1 MVTDKEL
8 HRSHFAVR
16 EWETGSIRPLRR
28 YTEHFADIRRIQKYI
43 IGRAAQYDVPVV
55 DNKGLDESVNQVLG
69 TVLERVEEVAR
80 RAQTA

>member
-1 MVTDKEL
+1 MGDGQYP
-8 HRSHFAVR
+8 A
-16 EWETGSIRPLRR
+16 LRR

-43 IGRAAQYDVPVV
+43 MGRAAQYGVPVV
-55 DNKGLDESVNQVLG
+55 DNKGLDESVNEVLG